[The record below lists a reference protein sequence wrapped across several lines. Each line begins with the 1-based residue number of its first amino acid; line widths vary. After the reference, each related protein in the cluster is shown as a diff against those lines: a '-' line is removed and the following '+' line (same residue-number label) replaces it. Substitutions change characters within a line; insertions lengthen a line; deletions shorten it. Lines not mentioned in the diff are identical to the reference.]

1 MPIKNFISA
10 IGFKPKE
17 NTSGI
22 FIKLFSDGYCIEID
36 FEKEI
41 INYGNKIICESK
53 TSQNFSQSEN
63 FVVLECVNR
72 LLEKGYKPEN
82 ITLEKT
88 WNAGHGTSGRLDIC
102 VTRDDGSEY
111 LLIECKTYGSAF
123 EKEFARMKKD
133 GGQLFTYFKFS
144 NKADLIMLYASELN
158 GSDII
163 FRNEIVK
170 IEDDYRTGDVKDFF
184 EKWNKLT
191 KDNGIFENWVNPYNF
206 ESKALTINDL
216 EEIKQE
222 DSSFIFNR
230 FLEILRHNVVSDKG
244 NAFNRI
250 FTLFL
255 CKIYDEKDKEDSHK
269 ELEFQ
274 WFESPFTY
282 EGVYYEKDTHVTFQI
297 RLTDL
302 YKKGMKAFL
311 EKNVTDFS
319 ETEFNNRYSFL
330 TEEQRNPIL
339 QEFRKVRLEK
349 NNEFAIKDVY
359 DEQSFYDN
367 AIVVKEIVEL
377 LQGYKLRYTKKQ
389 QYLSDFFELLLTTGL
404 KQESGQFFTPVPV
417 AQFVIKSLPIDKIIK
432 EKLHQGEKDEYL
444 PYVIDYAAGSGHFLT
459 ETMHEVQRIIDN
471 NEFNDIKAEVKRFI
485 KQAKEYHFDW
495 AFDYVYGIEKDY
507 RLVKV
512 GKVGCYL
519 HGDGLANVI
528 HSDGLAN
535 FEHKDYKGKLAVKD
549 KNFKQE
555 NKQFD
560 IIISNPPYSVS
571 AFKNAA
577 RQFYKDDDFELYD
590 KLTDNSSE
598 IECLFIERTK
608 QLLKDGGV
616 AGIIL
621 PSSILSN
628 TGIYSKSREIILQYF
643 DIVGIT
649 ELGSNTFMATGTNTV
664 TLFLRRRNNYE
675 SKNLK
680 IAIEKFFTDFQDVT
694 LNTVEKP
701 FSKYVHYVWEGIS
714 FDDYTSLLKKESNKK
729 IEEHELFKEYCK
741 KNKSYS
747 LIQFLKQEIEDPKN
761 IELIEKLEEKKEKA
775 EKDFWNNILE
785 NEKEKLL
792 YFIIAHPQKVV
803 VVKSGEKDAEKRFLG
818 YEFSNRRGSEG
829 IHPIQRGKNIEDCT
843 QLFDPEVFDNPTKAS
858 TYIYKAFAGDYDFAI
873 DEALQNNV
881 SRHNLVDMLTFDRV
895 EFEKNI
901 SLSVKKK
908 VKIESR
914 WELKRFDEAAQ
925 IIRGVTYS
933 KGDQTSDRTDK
944 IILTADNITL
954 NGSLEI
960 KKEVF
965 LNNDFEISNDK
976 KLAKN
981 DIFICFSSGSKEHLG
996 KVAFIEKNTEYFA
1009 GGFMGIIRV
1018 NSNNEPKYFFQ
1029 LLNTILRQTIRDVGS
1044 GSNINNLSGIIN
1056 EVKIPLPPL
1065 DIQQK
1070 IVAEIEVLE
1079 AKEKRAKEE
1088 IESLKNSIDS
1098 LFITTNT
1105 SSLKN
1110 LLIDINPS
1118 KSEAVK
1124 HSDDSNVSFLSM
1136 ADVSNEGQIINL
1148 QTKKLKEVKSGFTFF
1163 QENDVLV
1170 AKITPCTE
1178 NGKGALVPKLENN
1191 IGFGSTEFFVLRTD
1205 QEKLLPKILFYF
1217 TQSKDFRINAE
1228 KEMTGTSGHRR
1239 VPKSFIENYEIPIT
1253 SISEQQKIVSEIE
1266 KIEQKISALQ
1276 KEIDEIPKQ
1285 KEAILK
1291 NYL

>member
-1 MPIKNFISA
+1 MIMKKLA
-10 IGFKPKE
+10 QVIGFQPKE
-17 NTSGI
+17 NAKDV
-22 FIKLFSDGYCIEID
+22 FIKKYQNGYIIEID
-36 FEKEI
+36 FEKEL
-41 INYGNKIICESK
+41 INYGNSIKCESK
-53 TSQNFSQSEN
+53 TTQNFSQAEN

-88 WNAGHGTSGRLDIC
+88 WAAGHGSSGRLDIC
-102 VTRDDGSEY
+102 VAREDGSEY
-111 LLIECKTYGSAF
+111 LLIECKTHGKEF
-123 EKEFARMKKD
+123 EKEFTRMKKD

-144 NKADLIMLYASELN
+144 NKADVIMLYSSELK
-158 GSDII
+158 GKEIVY
-163 FRNEIVK
+163 RNEIVK
-170 IEDDYRTGDVKDFF
+170 IEEDHRSGDAKDFY
-184 EKWNKLT
+184 EKWSKLT
-191 KDNGIFENWVNPYNF
+191 KDNGVFDKWVNPYNF
-206 ESKALTINDL
+206 ESKALTISDL

-255 CKIYDEKDKEDSHK
+255 CKIYDEKDKEDTDK

-282 EGVYYEKDTHVTFQI
+282 EGVHYEKDTHVTFQI

-319 ETEFNNRYSFL
+319 ESEFNNKYSFL
-330 TEEQRNPIL
+330 TEEQRSPIL

-367 AIVVKEIVEL
+367 AVVVKEIVEL

-417 AQFVIKSLPIDKIIK
+417 AQFVIKSLPIDNIIK
-432 EKLHQGEKDEYL
+432 QKLQNGEKGEYL
-444 PYVIDYAAGSGHFLT
+444 PYIIDYAAGSGHFLT

-471 NEFNDIKAEVKRFI
+471 NEFPEVKAEVKRFI
-485 KQAKEYHFDW
+485 KQAKEFHFDW

-535 FEHKDYKGKLAVKD
+535 FKHKDYKGKLELID
-549 KNFKQE
+549 KNFEQE

-560 IIISNPPYSVS
+560 IIVSNPPYSVA

-577 RQFYKDDDFELYD
+577 RRFYKEGDFELYD

-680 IAIEKFFTDFQDVT
+680 IAVNKFFTDFQDVT
-694 LNTVEKP
+694 LNGIEKP
-701 FSKYVHYVWEGIS
+701 VNKYINHVWENIS
-714 FDDYTSLLKKESNKK
+714 FEDYVSLLKKEPNKT
-729 IEEHELFKEYCK
+729 ITEHEIYKEYQK
-741 KNKSYS
+741 K
-747 LIQFLKQEIEDPKN
+747 LKAKN
-761 IELIEKLEEKKEKA
+761 DKE
-775 EKDFWNNILE
+775 FWNLLL
-785 NEKEKLL
+785 EKETDKLY
-792 YFIIAHPQKVV
+792 YFIIAYPQKVV
-803 VVKSGEKDAEKRFLG
+803 LIKSGEKDAEKRFLG

-829 IHPIQRGKNIEDCT
+829 IHPIQRGKHIEDCT
-843 QLFDPEVFDNPTKAS
+843 QLFDAEIFDNPEKAS
-858 TYIYKAFAGDYDFAI
+858 TYIYKAFAGDFDFEI
-873 DEALQNNV
+873 DEAMQNNV
-881 SRHNLVDMLTFDRV
+881 SRHNLVDMMTFDRV

-908 VKIESR
+908 VKIES
-914 WELKRFDEAAQ
+914 KFDLIKIGQ
-925 IIRGVTYS
+925 IASTQYGF
-933 KGDQTSDRTDK
+933 TDK
-944 IILTADNITL
+944 ATDKGEVRYLRITDL
-954 NGSLEI
+954 NDDGSI
-960 KKEVF
+960 N
-965 LNNDFEISNDK
+965 LNNEAKFINPSDETK
-976 KLAKN
+976 KQFLLENN
-981 DIFICFSSGSKEHLG
+981 DIVIARSGSVGKSAIYKSDKYDEMIFASYLIRLKANKNRILSDYLFNFTKTQMYWSQVEINSVAVTQPNLNAEKIKE
-996 KVAFIEKNTEYFA
+996 
-1009 GGFMGIIRV
+1009 
-1018 NSNNEPKYFFQ
+1018 FQ
-1029 LLNTILRQTIRDVGS
+1029 
-1044 GSNINNLSGIIN
+1044 
-1056 EVKIPLPPL
+1056 IPLPPL

-1070 IVAEIEVLE
+1070 IVSEIEVLE
-1079 AKEKRAKEE
+1079 VKEKKAKDEVEKLKLQSDE
-1088 IESLKNSIDS
+1088 IFETINSSTKFLLEDISENLDS
-1098 LFITTNT
+1098 VRKPVTKGFRKKGQIPYYGASGIVDYVSDYILDDYV
-1105 SSLKN
+1105 
-1110 LLIDINPS
+1110 LLISEDGANLKARTSPIAFTASGKIWVNNHAHILKFKEKATHKIVEIYLNKTDI
-1118 KSEAVK
+1118 SEYIT
-1124 HSDDSNVSFLSM
+1124 
-1136 ADVSNEGQIINL
+1136 GQA
-1148 QTKKLKEVKSGFTFF
+1148 Q
-1163 QENDVLV
+1163 
-1170 AKITPCTE
+1170 
-1178 NGKGALVPKLENN
+1178 PKLNQQNLNN
-1191 IGFGSTEFFVLRTD
+1191 I
-1205 QEKLLPKILFYF
+1205 KIPLP
-1217 TQSKDFRINAE
+1217 T
-1228 KEMTGTSGHRR
+1228 
-1239 VPKSFIENYEIPIT
+1239 
-1253 SISEQQKIVSEIE
+1253 ISEQQKIVSEIE
-1266 KIEQKISALQ
+1266 KIEAKIKVLET
-1276 KEIDEIPKQ
+1276 EIAEIPKQ
-1285 KEAILK
+1285 KEAVLK
-1291 NYL
+1291 KHL